1 MIIDIVR
8 SNFKIIIFG
17 FVFTFFSSIGQSF
30 FIGLFNSNIR
40 QELNISNAEFGSIYG
55 IATLCSSL
63 ALIWVGKKIDD
74 LKLVNYSLLVVIF
87 LSLAALFFSFVNGI
101 ILLAMGIFFL
111 RLSGQGL
118 MAHTASVS
126 TSRFFDRSRGKALS
140 YIWVGMSFGEFLL
153 PIIVVYLLTFIYWR
167 DLWQGFSLLIILL
180 LPIFTYL
187 TIKEISI
194 FSREKKNGDNDNKV
208 IDSIKSWTRR
218 EVLKDLKFYSIL
230 PAMLASSFIIT
241 GIVINQ
247 TFIIESK
254 DWGKFAMAQSFMIYS
269 ILTVATLFFSGFL
282 VDKFTSRKVFPLL
295 NVPLLFSLIVLAIFD
310 HPYTAFVFMGLMG
323 ISNGL
328 TNVLMVSFWAEI
340 YGVNY
345 LGSIKALTGSLMVF
359 STALATAVFGISIDL
374 GYSIEN
380 IAFLCAIY
388 TGISILIV
396 VIFQKSY
403 IPIIIKKRS

>member
-74 LKLVNYSLLVVIF
+74 LKLVNYSLLVVVF
-87 LSLAALFFSFVNGI
+87 LSFAALFFSFVNGI

-126 TSRFFDRSRGKALS
+126 TSRFFNQSRGKALS

-153 PIIVVYLLTFIYWR
+153 PIIIVYLLTFIYWR
-167 DLWQGFSLLIILL
+167 NLWQGFSIIIILL
-180 LPIFTYL
+180 LPIFAYL
-187 TIKEISI
+187 TVKEISI

-208 IDSIKSWTRR
+208 VDSIKSWTRS
-218 EVLKDLKFYSIL
+218 EVLKDLKFYTIL

-269 ILTVATLFFSGFL
+269 IFTVATLFFSGFL
-282 VDKFTSRKVFPLL
+282 VDKFTSRKIFPLL
-295 NVPLLFSLIVLAIFD
+295 NVPLLLSLIVLAIFD
-310 HPYTAFVFMGLMG
+310 HPYSAFVFMGFMG

-328 TNVLMVSFWAEI
+328 TNVLMSSFWAEI

-345 LGSIKALTGSLMVF
+345 LGSIRALTGALMVF
-359 STALATAVFGISIDL
+359 STALAAAVFGILIDL

-380 IAFLCAIY
+380 IAIFCSIY
-388 TGISILIV
+388 TAISIVIV
-396 VIFQKSY
+396 LIFQKTY
-403 IPIIIKKRS
+403 KPVLQNKT

>member
-40 QELNISNAEFGSIYG
+40 GELNITHGEFGTIYG

-63 ALIWVGKKIDD
+63 TLIWLGKKIDD
-74 LKLVNYSLLVVIF
+74 LKLVNYSFLVVVF
-87 LSLAALFFSFVNGI
+87 LSLAAFFFSIING
-101 ILLAMGIFFL
+101 LVFLAIGIFFL

-118 MAHTASVS
+118 MAHTASV
-126 TSRFFDRSRGKALS
+126 TISRFFDRSRGKALS
-140 YIWVGMSFGEFLL
+140 YAWVGMSFGEFLL
-153 PIIVVYLLTFIYWR
+153 PILIVYFLTFIYWR
-167 DLWQGFSLLIILL
+167 NLWQIFAIIIILV
-180 LPIFTYL
+180 LPLFTYL
-187 TIKEISI
+187 TIKEINI
-194 FSREKKNGDNDNKV
+194 FSRESKKRGNTNKN
-208 IDSIKSWTRR
+208 IDTTKSWTRS
-218 EVLKDLKFYSIL
+218 EVLKDFKFYTIL

-254 DWGKFAMAQSFMIYS
+254 DWEKFAIAKSFMIYS

-282 VDKFTSRKVFPLL
+282 VDKFTSRKIFPLL
-295 NVPLLFSLIVLAIFD
+295 NIPLLLSLIVLTIFD
-310 HPYTAFVFMGLMG
+310 HPYSVFVFMGFLG

-328 TNVLMVSFWAEI
+328 TNVLMSSFWAEI

-359 STALATAVFGISIDL
+359 STALATAVFGILIDL
-374 GYSIEN
+374 KYTIEN
-380 IAFLCAIY
+380 IAVFCSIY
-388 TGISILIV
+388 TVISIVIV
-396 VIFQKSY
+396 IIFQRTYK
-403 IPIIIKKRS
+403 PVLKNRA

>member
-1 MIIDIVR
+1 MIIDIIR
-8 SNFKIIIFG
+8 SNFKIILFG
-17 FVFTFFSSIGQSF
+17 FVFTFFSSVGQSF

-40 QELNISNAEFGSIYG
+40 EELNISHGEFGTLYG

-63 ALIWVGKKIDD
+63 TLIWLGKKIDD
-74 LKLVNYSLLVVIF
+74 LKLVNYSILVVIF
-87 LSLAALFFSFVNGI
+87 LTFAALFFSFINGI
-101 ILLAMGIFFL
+101 IFLAIGIFFL

-118 MAHTASVS
+118 MAHTASTAVA
-126 TSRFFDRSRGKALS
+126 RFFVRSRGKALS
-140 YIWVGMSFGEFLL
+140 YIWVGMSLGEFLL
-153 PIIVVYLLTFIYWR
+153 PVITVYALTFIYWR
-167 DLWQGFSLLIILL
+167 NLWQGLSVIILLL

-187 TIKEISI
+187 TIKDINI
-194 FSREKKNGDNDNKV
+194 FSREKKNKNNADNN
-208 IDSIKSWTRR
+208 IGLIKSWTRK
-218 EVLKDLKFYSIL
+218 EVIRDLKFYSAL

-254 DWGKFAMAQSFMIYS
+254 DWGKFAIAKSFMIYS
-269 ILTVATLFFSGFL
+269 ILTVITLFLSGYL
-282 VDKFTSRKVFPLL
+282 VDKFTSRKIFPLL
-295 NVPLLFSLIVLAIFD
+295 NVPLLLSVIILAIFD
-310 HPYTAFVFMGLMG
+310 HPYSAFIFMGFMG

-328 TNVLMVSFWAEI
+328 TNVLISSFWAEI

-359 STALATAVFGISIDL
+359 STALATAVFGILIDL

-388 TGISILIV
+388 TAISIFIV
-396 VIFQKSY
+396 IIFQNSY
-403 IPIIIKKRS
+403 KPTLIKK

>member
-30 FIGLFNSNIR
+30 FIGLFNSDIR
-40 QELNISNAEFGSIYG
+40 EELNITNAEFGSIYG

-126 TSRFFDRSRGKALS
+126 TSRFFNRSRGKALS

-208 IDSIKSWTRR
+208 IDSIKSWSRR
-218 EVLKDLKFYSIL
+218 EVLKDFRFYTIL

-295 NVPLLFSLIVLAIFD
+295 NVPLLLSLIVLATFH

-345 LGSIKALTGSLMVF
+345 LGSIKALTGSFMVF
-359 STALATAVFGISIDL
+359 STALATAVFGILIDL
-374 GYSIEN
+374 GNSIEN
-380 IAFLCAIY
+380 IAIFCSIY
-388 TGISILIV
+388 TAISIVIV
-396 VIFQKSY
+396 LIFQKNY
-403 IPIIIKKRS
+403 KPVLQNKT

>member
-17 FVFTFFSSIGQSF
+17 FVFTFFSCVGQSF
-30 FIGLFNSNIR
+30 FIGLFNSSIR
-40 QELNISNAEFGSIYG
+40 EELNISHGEFGIIYG
-55 IATLCSSL
+55 IATLSSSL
-63 ALIWVGKKIDD
+63 TLIWLGKKIDD
-74 LKLVNYSLLVVIF
+74 LKLVNYSFLVVIF
-87 LSLAALFFSFVNGI
+87 LAFSALFFSFINGI
-101 ILLAMGIFFL
+101 ILLVIGIFFL

-118 MAHTASVS
+118 MAHTASVAI
-126 TSRFFDRSRGKALS
+126 SRYFDQSRGKALS
-140 YIWVGMSFGEFLL
+140 YVWVGMSLGEFLL
-153 PIIVVYLLTFIYWR
+153 PVIIVYFLTFIYWKT
-167 DLWQGFSLLIILL
+167 LWQGVAVIILL
-180 LPIFTYL
+180 VLPIFTYL
-187 TIKEISI
+187 TIKNINIS
-194 FSREKKNGDNDNKV
+194 SREKENGDRTNNN
-208 IDSIKSWTRR
+208 IDTVKSWTRK

-254 DWGKFAMAQSFMIYS
+254 DWGKFAIAKSFMIYS
-269 ILTVATLFFSGFL
+269 ILTVTTLFFSGFL
-282 VDKFTSRKVFPLL
+282 VDKFTSRKIFPLL
-295 NVPLLFSLIVLAIFD
+295 NVPLLLSLIILIIFD
-310 HPYTAFVFMGLMG
+310 HPNSAFVFMGLMG

-328 TNVLMVSFWAEI
+328 TNVLMSSFWAEI

-359 STALATAVFGISIDL
+359 STALATVIFGSLIDI

-388 TGISILIV
+388 TAISIIIV
-396 VIFQKSY
+396 LIFQKAY
-403 IPIIIKKRS
+403 KPILLKNKT

>member
-30 FIGLFNSNIR
+30 FIGLFNSDIR

-63 ALIWVGKKIDD
+63 ALIWLGKKIDD

-140 YIWVGMSFGEFLL
+140 FIWVGMSFGEFLL

-194 FSREKKNGDNDNKV
+194 SSREKKNGDNDNKV
-208 IDSIKSWTRR
+208 IDSIKSWSRR
-218 EVLKDLKFYSIL
+218 EVLKDFRFYTIL

-295 NVPLLFSLIVLAIFD
+295 NIPLLLSLIVLATFN

-359 STALATAVFGISIDL
+359 STALATAVFGILIDL
-374 GYSIEN
+374 GNSIEN
-380 IAFLCAIY
+380 IAIFCSIY
-388 TGISILIV
+388 TAISIVIV
-396 VIFQKSY
+396 LIFQKNY
-403 IPIIIKKRS
+403 KPVLQNKT

>member
-1 MIIDIVR
+1 MIIDTIR
-8 SNFKIIIFG
+8 SNYKIILFG
-17 FVFTFFSSIGQSF
+17 FVFTFFSSVGQSF
-30 FIGLFNSNIR
+30 FIGLFNSDIR
-40 QELNISNAEFGSIYG
+40 NELSISNAEFGSIYG

-63 ALIWVGKKIDD
+63 TLIWLGKKIDD
-74 LKLVNYSLLVVIF
+74 LKLVNYSLLVVVF

-126 TSRFFDRSRGKALS
+126 TSRFFNRSRGKALS

-187 TIKEISI
+187 TVKDISI
-194 FSREKKNGDNDNKV
+194 FSREKENGDNDNKV
-208 IDSIKSWTRR
+208 VDSIKSWTRS
-218 EVLKDLKFYSIL
+218 EVLKDFKFYTIL

-282 VDKFTSRKVFPLL
+282 VDKFTSRKVFPIL
-295 NVPLLFSLIVLAIFD
+295 NVPLLLSLIVLATFD

-323 ISNGL
+323 ISNVL

-345 LGSIKALTGSLMVF
+345 LGSIKALTGSFMVF
-359 STALATAVFGISIDL
+359 STALATAVFGILIDL
-374 GYSIEN
+374 GNSIED
-380 IAFLCAIY
+380 IAIFCSIY
-388 TGISILIV
+388 TAISIVIV
-396 VIFQKSY
+396 LIFQKNY
-403 IPIIIKKRS
+403 EPVLQNKT